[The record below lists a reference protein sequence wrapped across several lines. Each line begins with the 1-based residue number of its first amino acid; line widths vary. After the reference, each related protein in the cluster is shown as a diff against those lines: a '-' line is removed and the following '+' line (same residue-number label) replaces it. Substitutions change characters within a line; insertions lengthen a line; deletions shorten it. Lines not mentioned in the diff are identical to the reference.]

1 MKFRILSYYY
11 PLYSLFLFELKFH
24 ENWDLDV
31 QTPNGIAVFKF
42 YLFSRGT
49 TTIHNTYIR

>member
-11 PLYSLFLFELKFH
+11 PLSSLFLFELKFY

-42 YLFSRGT
+42 YLFSYGT
-49 TTIHNTYIR
+49 TTIPNTYIR